1 MGPFSDPRKIRINID
16 GHVPGEAGGLFR
28 PLFIFAIDQPNE
40 AFVLVVATTRE
51 ITSHICVYT
60 V

>member
-1 MGPFSDPRKIRINID
+1 MPWK
-16 GHVPGEAGGLFR
+16 AGGLFR

-51 ITSHICVYT
+51 ITSHICGYT
-60 V
+60 VLSL